1 MAELIL
7 VRHAQAS
14 FGADNYDQL
23 SELGFQ
29 QAHWLGEALK
39 EQGLAV
45 DRVAIGSL
53 RRHRET
59 YETMAETLGWT
70 HPVEVLPGLNE
81 YESAGILDAFE
92 AASPEPLPPIDRGDR
107 RSHFRRLR
115 EAMTAWRRGDLDAH
129 GVGVAGYEPWSAF
142 AGRVEGARA
151 ALCDFDKGERVLAV
165 SSGGP
170 ISQIVKTTLDASD
183 KAAIEMN
190 LQLKNTS
197 LTRFVFARSGGFFLS
212 SFNVA
217 PHFDRPDRASGL
229 TWA

>member
-23 SELGFQ
+23 SDLGFQ
-29 QAHWLGEALK
+29 QSRWLGEALK
-39 EQGLAV
+39 EQGLKV
-45 DRVAIGSL
+45 DRVAMGSL

-59 YETMAETLGWT
+59 YESMAEALGWDC
-70 HPVEVLPGLNE
+70 PVEILPGLNE
-81 YESAGILDAFE
+81 YESGGILDAFA
-92 AASPEPLPPIDRGDR
+92 AASPEPLPVLDRSDR

-115 EAMTAWRRGDLDAH
+115 EAMSAWRRGELDAH
-129 GVGVAGYEPWSAF
+129 GSDAEGYEPWAAF
-142 AGRVEGARA
+142 ASRVENARA
-151 ALCDFDKGERVLAV
+151 ELCDLTKGEKVLAV

-183 KAAIEMN
+183 RAAIEMN
-190 LQLKNTS
+190 LQIKNTAVS
-197 LTRFVFARSGGFFLS
+197 SFVFSRAGGFFFS
-212 SFNVA
+212 SFNVT
-217 PHFDRPDRASGL
+217 PHFDRPDRAHAL